1 MFSADSCCIAERLG
15 PPHRRLDKHIQNN
28 REGSIRP
35 RFHAVFSFQNIS
47 VKMIFCPGYFLFFL
61 AVFGRSMSEIIGKF
75 VSQHN
80 LLDEKGSTKRFRR
93 FLTLKIDFERSDLGT
108 FIKV

>member
-1 MFSADSCCIAERLG
+1 M
-15 PPHRRLDKHIQNN
+15 N
-28 REGSIRP
+28 SIRP

-61 AVFGRSMSEIIGKF
+61 AVFGRAMSEIIGKF

-80 LLDEKGSTKRFRR
+80 LSDEKRSTVQSRFSDILFSDKSR
-93 FLTLKIDFERSDLGT
+93 FSDNFAEDRFFST
-108 FIKV
+108 